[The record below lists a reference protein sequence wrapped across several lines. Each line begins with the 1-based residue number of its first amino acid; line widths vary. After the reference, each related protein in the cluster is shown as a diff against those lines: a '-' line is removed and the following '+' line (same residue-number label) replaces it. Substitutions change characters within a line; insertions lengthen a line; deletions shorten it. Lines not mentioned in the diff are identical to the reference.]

1 MVGSKKKKKKKVCY
15 QHFVLNIHKK
25 FKGERERERYGCLRC
40 IWIGK
45 KTFAI
50 LK

>member
-1 MVGSKKKKKKKVCY
+1 MVGSKKKKKKVCY